1 MAKDEF
7 DVVLC
12 GATGFVGRQSVRYFE
27 RHAPAGLRWAIGGR
41 DPARLQALGA
51 NVPILVFD
59 SLLQDQVDALVSRT
73 RIIASTAG
81 PFRVYSDPLV
91 DACVRLNTH
100 YVDISGETPR
110 IRDLMDRYHHA
121 AVEAHVR
128 IVPFCAVI
136 SAPADLMVHLLN
148 EQLAGGLVEAKGFV
162 KMGGGSF
169 NGGTISSIA
178 LAHTNG
184 DAARASDPFLLN
196 PDRRRPAQAIEQDPT
211 GVHYDQTVAAWT
223 APSPSGLGDTRAV
236 RRSGTLT
243 ANEVIYQEYM
253 AFPGRFGLVRAY
265 GFHAVM
271 RLLDV
276 MMRNGPARR
285 LLQRCIPPGS
295 GPSDK
300 AMDAGWFE
308 LRVSG
313 RRADGKQANVS
324 FRGEGDAGNRIT
336 VKCLCE
342 AAFLLACEEPSLPE
356 MYGVLT
362 PSVAFGDLL
371 VNSLAAS
378 GIRIQVDDATMLQK

>member
-1 MAKDEF
+1 MAKKEF

-27 RHAPAGLRWAIGGR
+27 RHAPAGLRWAIAGR

-73 RIIASTAG
+73 RIIVSTAG

-121 AVEAHVR
+121 AVEARVR
-128 IVPFCAVI
+128 IVPFCALI

-162 KMGGGSF
+162 QMGGGSF
-169 NGGTISSIA
+169 SGGTISSIA

-184 DAARASDPFLLN
+184 DATRASDPFLLN

-211 GVHYDQTVAAWT
+211 GVHYDRTVAAWT

-336 VKCLCE
+336 VKCVCE
-342 AAFLLACEEPSLPE
+342 AAFLLAWEEPSLPE
-356 MYGVLT
+356 MFGVLT

-371 VNSLAAS
+371 VNRLAAS
-378 GIRIQVDDATMLQK
+378 GIRIRVDDATVLPK